1 MQTIVAP
8 SSTPQLGVSLETIP
22 LYAIRTKDNYRQDMD
37 PAEIARLAQNILH
50 VGLIQPVTVRPLAAD
65 QREGLLEY
73 DLVAGFQR
81 FAAHEE
87 AQLPAILATVR
98 EMSDQEAAEARIVEN
113 MMRKDPHPAD
123 EARAIAKLMEG
134 GMDSAEVAARFAQPL
149 RWVVQRRALNELQP
163 EWWALLRQD
172 GMSLSA
178 AEELARWPQDVQV
191 RLLEKRGTYRIEL
204 GHVEQWVGRE
214 TRLLSS
220 APWSPADALLVAAA
234 GACTTCPKRSSCA
247 AQLFDT
253 QDGKDQCLD
262 SACWGT
268 KLNARIE
275 QQLAANSTDE
285 QPAFRITQSY
295 SPNGTALGTSKYE
308 LTKAKKSGFPAVYI
322 DGPQAGHVVRIKLVG
337 VKPVAGTAVVMPEKS
352 RGQEIVDNRRKRF
365 MREYTNKLLAGR
377 VTDMVAT
384 DPEVMNAMLRFMIKE
399 QLQRGRIHV
408 EDLLLVALVAEWK
421 WQPLPDKATSA
432 QEREWLEAQIAA
444 SAPTHDELL
453 RLLVYVTVRH
463 EIGSEYRLYQHTV
476 ASALNVPALFEG
488 LDEAAAAE
496 ITKGHDPK
504 TLLRK
509 K

>member
-1 MQTIVAP
+1 MQTTLAP
-8 SSTPQLGVSLETIP
+8 PSTPQLGVSLETIP

-37 PAEIARLAQNILH
+37 PVEIANLAQNIQH
-50 VGLIQPVTVRPLAAD
+50 VGLIQPVTVRPLPVD

-87 AQLPAILATVR
+87 AQMLSILATVR
-98 EMSDQEAAEARIVEN
+98 EMSDQEAFEARIVEN

-134 GMDSAEVAARFAQPL
+134 GMDSAEVAARFAKPL
-149 RWVVQRRALNELQP
+149 RWVAQRRALTELAP

-172 GMSLSA
+172 GMTLSA

-191 RLLEKRGTYRIEL
+191 RLLAKRGTYRIEL
-204 GHVEQWVGRE
+204 GHVQHWVDRE

-220 APWSPADALLVAAA
+220 APWSPADPLLVPAA
-234 GACTTCPKRSSCA
+234 GACVTCPKRSSCVS
-247 AQLFDT
+247 QLFDT
-253 QDGKDQCLD
+253 EDGKDQCLD
-262 SACWGT
+262 SACWAT
-268 KLNARIE
+268 KLTARIE

-285 QPAFRITQSY
+285 QPAYRITQSY

-337 VKPVAGTAVVMPEKS
+337 VKAVAGTAVVVPEQS
-352 RGQEIVDNRRKRF
+352 RGELIVENRRKRL
-365 MREYTNKLLAGR
+365 MRKYTNKVLAGR
-377 VTDMVAT
+377 VTDLVST
-384 DPEVMNAMLRFMIKE
+384 DPEVMNALLRFMIKE
-399 QLQRGRIHV
+399 QLLRGRIHV
-408 EDLLLVALVAEWK
+408 EDLLLVALVGEWN

-444 SAPTHDELL
+444 SAPTHAELL

-463 EIGSEYRLYQHTV
+463 EIGSEYRLYQQTV
-476 ASALNVPALFEG
+476 ASALHAPALFEG
-488 LDEAAAAE
+488 LSEAAAAE
-496 ITKGHDPK
+496 IAKGHDPK